1 MAELTSN
8 NPLQKYFRQ
17 PKLYINLPSKGQFYP
32 QGAIEYP
39 ESGEIPVFA
48 MTAKDEITL
57 KTPDAL
63 LNGQATVD
71 VIQSCIPAI
80 KNAWEMPS
88 IDLDACLIAI
98 RMATYGE
105 NLDLDIKVPNT
116 GEDRTISVNL
126 QHLMTKLSQVE
137 YNNVVYIN
145 DMTIILKPLTYK
157 IFTQQA
163 MRTFEE
169 QRILQ
174 LVNNQDISNEEKL
187 TAFNKSFKTL
197 TDITVGMVSN
207 CIAKIVVENTEVSD
221 PAHIDDFINNADK
234 TFYNTIIDHLDE
246 EKKKF
251 TIEPVTVQSSE
262 EDIEAGA
269 PESFEVPITLDA
281 THFFA

>member
-32 QGAIEYP
+32 QDAIEYP
-39 ESGEIPVFA
+39 ENGEIPVFA

-63 LNGQATVD
+63 LNGQATVE

-207 CIAKIVVENTEVSD
+207 CIAKIVVESTEVSD

-234 TFYNTIIDHLDE
+234 NFYNSIIDHLDQ

-251 TIEPVTVQSSE
+251 TIEPVTVQSLE